1 MYSSSSL
8 HWNFIEMSSKLA
20 NLRWCFGDI
29 LFINS
34 DVWRQLLFI
43 FGIGWIFTDFVYL
56 SQLILCCCSSCCL
69 GVIDLHLIELSVV
82 VYGRI
87 ISIFSEYLTMIFI
100 HSSIPFCYEF
110 YQNLDTCFII
120 PIAHWAYFSI
130 FVFHFVTDR
139 YFFAQIHDLLY

>member
-8 HWNFIEMSSKLA
+8 HYNFIEMSSTLA
-20 NLRWCFGDI
+20 NLIWCFGDI

-34 DVWRQLLFI
+34 DVWIQLLFI
-43 FGIGWIFTDFVYL
+43 FGISWIFTDFVDL

-69 GVIDLHLIELSVV
+69 GVIGLHLIELSAG

-100 HSSIPFCYEF
+100 HSSIPSCFEF
-110 YQNLDTCFII
+110 FQSLDTCLII
-120 PIAHWAYFSI
+120 LIAHWAYFSI
-130 FVFHFVTDR
+130 FVFHFVTD
-139 YFFAQIHDLLY
+139 I